1 MLVRLHTEV
10 EEMEAGRELGLAE
23 GMDLV
28 VGREV
33 VVDME
38 LGSVPE
44 NALRNSA
51 AEGTGFD
58 SHPVVAV
65 VCSSEQEDIVV
76 EKDTVPGLEG
86 DIAADHKE
94 LAGAVEADLRN
105 IRCLT

>member
-1 MLVRLHTEV
+1 MA
-10 EEMEAGRELGLAE
+10 AGRELGLAE
-23 GMDLV
+23 GMENLV

-44 NALRNSA
+44 SALRSSA
-51 AEGTGFD
+51 EEGTGFD

-65 VCSSEQEDIVV
+65 VCSSGREDIVV

-86 DIAADHKE
+86 DIVADRKG
-94 LAGAVEADLRN
+94 LVGAVEADLRN
-105 IRCLT
+105 IRCST